1 MEDTTTPST
10 YNDDDGAQGIR
21 QPRDFTMS
29 QTKLRAG
36 IIGLGFN
43 GGGDQVAGDRL
54 GQKVADLDGHHRS
67 ALSNHLRVELVAGSS
82 QDAGRRER
90 FQQST
95 GARTYADWRQML
107 AAENLDIVSIAS
119 MTPNHA
125 EQTIGCVKAGVRA
138 IYCEKPIAATLA
150 EAEAMVTAC
159 HRAGS
164 LLVINHNR
172 RFNPTYRQLSEFI
185 TDSQLGDLITV
196 SARWAT
202 GRLGNVG
209 THMIDAIRMLTR
221 REVRAVSATLD
232 MSARPD
238 CRGAEFRDPGG
249 WAMLRMDGGLMGQI
263 SAPDYAKD
271 PAEICISGSLGRAVV
286 QGNAVRIDFW
296 DGRGE
301 HWPTPDSGVTSM
313 DVAVSEIVAA
323 LDHGQP
329 VRSTGEDGL
338 RSLEVTIACHVSHER
353 YAAWT
358 ELPLEQTERQ
368 RVLQAG

>member
-1 MEDTTTPST
+1 
-10 YNDDDGAQGIR
+10 
-21 QPRDFTMS
+21 MS
-29 QTKLRAG
+29 QPKLRAG
-36 IIGLGFN
+36 IIGLGFI
-43 GGGDQVAGDRL
+43 GAGDQVAGDRL

-67 ALSNHLRVELVAGSS
+67 ALSNHPRVELVAGSS

-119 MTPNHA
+119 MTPNHS
-125 EQTIGCVKAGVRA
+125 EQTIGCVNAGVRA

-150 EAEAMVTAC
+150 EAEAMVAAC

-172 RFNPTYRQLSEFI
+172 RFNPTYRQLAEFI
-185 TDSQLGDLITV
+185 AAGQLGDLITV

-221 REVRAVSATLD
+221 RDVRAVSATLD

-238 CRGAEFRDPGG
+238 CRGAEFQDPGG

-263 SAPDYAKD
+263 TAPDYAKD
-271 PAEICISGSLGRAVV
+271 PAEIVVSGSLGRAVV
-286 QGNAVRIDFW
+286 QGNAVRIEMW
-296 DGRGE
+296 GGPSE
-301 HWPTPDSGVTSM
+301 LWPIPASQLTSM

-323 LDHGQP
+323 LDEGNP
-329 VRSTGEDGL
+329 LTSTGEDGL
-338 RSLEVTIACHVSHER
+338 RALEVILGCHVSHER
-353 YAAWT
+353 NATWT
-358 ELPLEQTERQ
+358 ELPLAPADKQ
-368 RVLQAG
+368 RLLRAG